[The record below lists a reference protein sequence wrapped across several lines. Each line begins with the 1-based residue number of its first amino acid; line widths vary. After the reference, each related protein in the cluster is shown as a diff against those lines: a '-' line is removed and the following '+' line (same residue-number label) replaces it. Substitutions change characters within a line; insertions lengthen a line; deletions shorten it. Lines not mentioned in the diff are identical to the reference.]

1 MDIRLIPPLFIFNR
15 EKEQETQKE
24 EHLMEE
30 KKKKKQEEKKK
41 KEGAQK
47 KVWLEFLVHCSCSP
61 SVSLRYHSHYDTEVQ
76 FITFEIRYASSRVLE
91 T

>member
-1 MDIRLIPPLFIFNR
+1 MDMLIPLFFVFNR

-24 EHLMEE
+24 ERLMEE

-47 KVWLEFLVHCSCSP
+47 KVWLPRCPCATGVAVASP
-61 SVSLRYHSHYDTEVQ
+61 QPGRRGRRAAALKSQRAKRHYEM
-76 FITFEIRYASSRVLE
+76 
-91 T
+91 

>member
-30 KKKKKQEEKKK
+30 KKKKER
-41 KEGAQK
+41 AQK

-76 FITFEIRYASSRVLE
+76 FITFEIRYAWSRVLE